1 LARQAFS
8 LQSLKCTHFEEA
20 ALRIEKYMDVTPDRG
35 NPATDATDQ
44 VKVPEDLSTDE
55 VRQGVTGNGVRYVL
69 GISLVAALVC
79 LGLAWVYV
87 V

>member
-1 LARQAFS
+1 
-8 LQSLKCTHFEEA
+8 
-20 ALRIEKYMDVTPDRG
+20 LRIEKYMDVTPDRG
-35 NPATDATDQ
+35 NPKTEATDQ
-44 VKVPEDLSTDE
+44 VKAPEDLSTDE